1 MKIWGILMISM
12 LLVLTGCG
20 GTGHNTRAAAENH
33 QHETENLDSSREAGH
48 THESENDTIHLSVE
62 KQKEWNIHTIPAEI
76 KELRAHIEL
85 PGVVTLNKNLTAH
98 ISSYVEG
105 KVTEVKA
112 DLGTRVRKGAALA
125 VINSPE
131 FARAQA
137 DFLEARAAY
146 LLSRQ
151 EFERAE
157 MLLKEKAIE
166 KREYDRRE
174 TAYQQALTRYGALGS
189 ALHSYGIDHAHIE
202 ELIEKCKSAESQPY
216 KCEVADPF
224 LPITTPI
231 SGTVVFRDIIIGE
244 HIQPEKNIFTVTDL
258 NRLWVELD
266 AYEKDIPF
274 LVKGGDV
281 SIQAS
286 VYETEQFPGRITYI
300 SDVIDEKI
308 RTVSVRVEVENQ
320 DLKLKPQMY
329 VKGNILSPVAT
340 QQLAVPEAAV
350 QSLGEEKIVFIQA
363 ESDTFHIRHVKVKD
377 LISGWIT
384 IQSGIEPGEIIV
396 HEGAFTLK
404 SELTKGT
411 FGHAHAH

>member
-1 MKIWGILMISM
+1 MKIWGIPLISI

-20 GTGHNTRAAAENH
+20 DNGHNTGTAAENH
-33 QHETENLDSSREAGH
+33 QHET
-48 THESENDTIHLSVE
+48 ENDTIHLSVE
-62 KQKEWNIHTIPAEI
+62 KQKEWNIHTIAAEI
-76 KELRAHIEL
+76 KELRAQIEL
-85 PGVVTLNKNLTAH
+85 PGVVTLNKNRTAH

-112 DLGTRVRKGAALA
+112 DLGTRAGKGAALA

-131 FARAQA
+131 FAQAQA

-157 MLLKEKAIE
+157 MLLKAKAIE
-166 KREYDRRE
+166 KKEYDRRE
-174 TAYQQALTRYGALGS
+174 TAYQQASTRFGALGS
-189 ALHSYGIDHAHIE
+189 ALHSYGIDHDHIE
-202 ELIEKCKSAESQPY
+202 ELISKCESVESQPY

-258 NRLWVELD
+258 DRLWVELD

-274 LVKGGDV
+274 LINGGDV
-281 SIQAS
+281 SIQTS

-308 RTVSVRVEVENQ
+308 RTVSVRVEVENR
-320 DLKLKPQMY
+320 DRKLKPQMY
-329 VKGNILSPVAT
+329 VKGNILSPAAA

-363 ESDTFHIRHVKVKD
+363 ESDMFRIRRVKVQD
-377 LISGWIT
+377 LISGWVT
-384 IQSGIEPGEIIV
+384 IKSGLDPGEIIV
-396 HEGAFTLK
+396 HKGAFTLK